1 MPKFETLA
9 CIDGLPG
16 LTGKLEFEERQRAE
30 KLAHYWN
37 AEDLARTLVERERQ
51 LAEALTNKVAK

>member
-1 MPKFETLA
+1 MPKFEMMRVE
-9 CIDGLPG
+9 GLPG
-16 LTGKLEFEERQRAE
+16 ISGELEFEERLRAE
-30 KLAHYWN
+30 YLAHYWN